1 MPFQLKYCFL
11 GDKITKKRVL
21 LYLKTVFSSKN
32 DVLVPC
38 ASKIE
43 NNTKYMYL
51 VLDEKQLNAKR
62 HVLCTRNENLGFARP
77 SVTYGFGA
85 VMQVVLVGVN
95 NEKIRKIDTKTLTF
109 SKSGYARLF
118 FA

>member
-1 MPFQLKYCFL
+1 MDFLIFETIFKNPLFVELKLNDLLFIHCREAVPFQLKYCFL

-21 LYLKTVFSSKN
+21 LYFKTVFLSKK

-51 VLDEKQLNAKR
+51 VLDEKQLNAQR
-62 HVLCTRNENLGFARP
+62 HVLCT
-77 SVTYGFGA
+77 
-85 VMQVVLVGVN
+85 
-95 NEKIRKIDTKTLTF
+95 
-109 SKSGYARLF
+109 
-118 FA
+118 